1 MLIANPIYD
10 ATFKH
15 LLENNRVAKF
25 LIGVI
30 LDCKVLTLEH
40 VATEH
45 AKKNIDSGQIE
56 LYRKDFSATIETKEE
71 GKKRVIIEMQ
81 KVKTPGDIG
90 RFRKY
95 IGGEYTRSELPII
108 AIYILGFN
116 LSVNCAAFSAYPE
129 YRDLRTN
136 EPLKVRDGFVDKL
149 THKAYFVQTP
159 YIKPSLNSKLDMVL
173 SLFEQAN
180 FASKDKTLKVFPFE
194 TDDPDFKELLG
205 VLHYAAA
212 DENIRKELDEEL
224 YFQDYVEDT
233 FGETF
238 RELQKKDEALQK
250 QAKEMQ
256 KKDLEMQKKDLEMQK
271 KDEEMQKKDEEIQ
284 KEKEE
289 NRKQAAEIAA
299 LKQQLEA
306 MKK

>member
-10 ATFKH
+10 ATFKY
-15 LLENNRVAKF
+15 LLENNRVARF

-30 LDCKVLTLEH
+30 LDCKVLTLEQ

-45 AKKNIDSGQIE
+45 AKKNTDSGQIE
-56 LYRKDFSATIETKEE
+56 LYRKDFAATIETKEE

-81 KVKTPGDIG
+81 KAKTLGDIS

-95 IGGEYTRSELPII
+95 LGGEYTKSELPII

-116 LSVNCAAFSAYPE
+116 LSVDCAAFSAYPE
-129 YRDLRTN
+129 YRNLRTN
-136 EPLKVRDGFVDKL
+136 EPLKVKDGFVDKL

-159 YIKPSLNSKLDMVL
+159 HIKPSLNSKLDMVL

-180 FASKDKTLKVFPFE
+180 FASEDKTLKTFPFE

-212 DENIRKELDEEL
+212 DEKVRRELDEEL
-224 YFQDYVEDT
+224 YFQDYVEEV
-233 FGETF
+233 FGKTF
-238 RELQKKDEALQK
+238 RELQEKDDELQK
-250 QAKEMQ
+250 EKAEKKKLSKEMQ
-256 KKDLEMQKKDLEMQK
+256 KKDQEMQK
-271 KDEEMQKKDEEIQ
+271 KDEENRKKD
-284 KEKEE
+284 
-289 NRKQAAEIAA
+289 AEIAA